1 MAEILK
7 YDQNDLRAIES
18 AGRFDA
24 NESIHFAR
32 QLEYIKSQ
40 IYSTLYAPRNALA
53 VMPVSTDIPAGANS
67 FVWYESDRVGKA
79 KIGSNLG
86 NDVPRADVFRK
97 ENTGVIRNITIGFG
111 YNQQEIAASAFAGTS
126 LTTDKAAAAVES
138 HTDAVNNIAWF
149 GDTENNLPGLFT
161 TAGLPEV
168 TIAADG
174 AASSKTLS
182 SKSADKIVRDIN
194 SVINAI
200 VTQTKGLMTAN
211 EFWLPVSQYTL
222 IASTQNST
230 ASDTTIL
237 GFLRNVHPSVTFRP
251 LVELTAAGG
260 AGVDRMYAVANNAM
274 NYALEIPMMLQTS
287 SPQLNGYEFVVPMRS
302 RIAGCV
308 VKRPLAFAYGAG
320 I

>member
-7 YDQNDLRAIES
+7 YDQNDLRAIEA

-24 NESIHFAR
+24 NESVHFAR

-40 IYSTLYAPRNALA
+40 IYSTLYAPRNALS

-111 YNQQEIAASAFAGTS
+111 YNQQEIASSAFAGTS

-168 TIAADG
+168 SIAADG
-174 AASSKTLS
+174 TAASKAFSAKTAAQLS
-182 SKSADKIVRDIN
+182 STSPV
-194 SVINAI
+194 SPGSI
-200 VTQTKGLMTAN
+200 VTAPICFRPEPLFIT
-211 EFWLPVSQYTL
+211 F
-222 IASTQNST
+222 ISTPNNLC
-230 ASDTTIL
+230 IL
-237 GFLRNVHPSVTFRP
+237 TVCESRVNGFLLIVQMGLDLCQKLR
-251 LVELTAAGG
+251 
-260 AGVDRMYAVANNAM
+260 
-274 NYALEIPMMLQTS
+274 
-287 SPQLNGYEFVVPMRS
+287 
-302 RIAGCV
+302 
-308 VKRPLAFAYGAG
+308 
-320 I
+320 